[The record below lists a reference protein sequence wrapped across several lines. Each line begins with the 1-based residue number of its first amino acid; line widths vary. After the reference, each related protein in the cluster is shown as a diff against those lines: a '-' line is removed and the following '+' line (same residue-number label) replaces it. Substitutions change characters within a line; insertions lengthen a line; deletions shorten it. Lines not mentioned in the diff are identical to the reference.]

1 MEDGQATDAR
11 IEDPHGLRIHVAIVS
26 PGYASHLVR
35 RFLLVLAVVLLGLVP
50 AGRATAGD
58 FTQTDTKVTM
68 SDGVHLAVS
77 YFEPKGTP
85 PPSGWPAVI
94 LLHGIGQARNKSDF
108 TNWIP
113 NLLAAQYLAPE
124 GYAVLTY
131 DARAHGE
138 SEGLFTLDGPR
149 ELADLRELLTWLTSR
164 PNIDAQH
171 VGLEGASYGGGLVWK
186 AAVADFPV
194 AAIAPVATWTDL
206 GEALMPQNHVR
217 VGIVFGLSQG
227 VPRERYGPEEAQLV
241 NDATAERNLPAIK
254 AYLASR
260 STRSQLGSI
269 RIPTYM
275 VQGRRD
281 FVFDANQAIAAYRL
295 LKGPKHLYLG
305 DVGHSPAANPVAEFQ
320 YAALQLR
327 AWFDRFLKGIPNGI
341 DKSPPIQIAPEIWS
355 TPASFKT
362 LPKPRTLS
370 YTFRGRRTLSAD
382 GKVARTSTPVR
393 HVETFGSPVVKV
405 TWRPTGYSHLVA
417 VLSAV
422 TPGGGETVIA
432 DGGTSAVNR
441 GRQPQTISI
450 RLQNEVTSIPAGS
463 RLKVTLGARSTVQ
476 SISNLVYLL
485 PVAEGAVAN
494 VSRITLSL
502 PVLPKPVSK

>member
-1 MEDGQATDAR
+1 
-11 IEDPHGLRIHVAIVS
+11 
-26 PGYASHLVR
+26 VR
-35 RFLLVLAVVLLGLVP
+35 RFLLVLAVALLGLVP
-50 AGRATAGD
+50 AGRATAGN
-58 FTQTDTKVTM
+58 FTQTDLKLTM
-68 SDGVHLAVS
+68 SDGVRLAAT
-77 YFEPKGTP
+77 YFEPTGTP

-94 LLHGIGQARNKSDF
+94 LLHGLGQARNKSDF

-113 NLLAAQYLAPE
+113 NLLASQYLAPE

-149 ELADLRELLTWLTSR
+149 ELADLRESLTWLTSH

-186 AAVADFPV
+186 AAVEGFPV

-206 GEALMPQNHVR
+206 PEALMPQNHVR
-217 VGIVFGLSQG
+217 VGIVYGLSQD
-227 VPRERYGPEEAQLV
+227 VPRDRYGPEEAQLV
-241 NDATAERNLPAIK
+241 NDATTERNLPAIK
-254 AYLASR
+254 AYLTSR

-305 DVGHSPAANPVAEFQ
+305 DVGHTPAANPAGEFQ
-320 YAALQLR
+320 YTALQLR
-327 AWFDRFLKGIPNGI
+327 AWFDRFLKGVPNGI
-341 DKSPPIQIAPEIWS
+341 DTSPPIQIAPEIWS
-355 TPASFKT
+355 TPTSFKA

-370 YTFRGRRTLSAD
+370 YTFRGLRTLSAE

-393 HVETFGSPVVKV
+393 RHLETFGSPVVKV

-417 VLSAV
+417 VLSAL

-432 DGGTSAVNR
+432 DGGASAQTG
-441 GRQPQTISI
+441 GRKARTVSI

-476 SISNLVYLL
+476 NINNLVYLL
-485 PVAEGAVAN
+485 PVADGAVAN
-494 VSRITLSL
+494 VSRISLTL
-502 PVLPKPVSK
+502 PVFPKPVSK